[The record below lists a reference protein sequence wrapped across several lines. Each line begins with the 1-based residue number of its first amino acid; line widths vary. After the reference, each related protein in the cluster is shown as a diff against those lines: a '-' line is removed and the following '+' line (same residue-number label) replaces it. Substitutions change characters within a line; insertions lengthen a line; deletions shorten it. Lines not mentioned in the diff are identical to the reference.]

1 MPDDGLDFRR
11 ITPAETLYVG
21 ASSGEIADART
32 PDAIVLR
39 GGHHIGPVAPFLE
52 VFARTAPDRIE
63 PLTID
68 LLRGHGLSPADVRWT
83 VGIGNLK
90 AFRRTGDQG
99 DKAIARL
106 ARISDHAAHPLETTA
121 PNFLPGKCF
130 LSAQCVTSN
139 PMPPHSGRTPFD
151 WLISIANTAKAGLF
165 MTFPFGIVK
174 DFRAEV
180 YDKNDDILR
189 YAMLEM
195 YVNGGNKKSRQEAK
209 DDTIRIRRFPNA
221 GMALGSYIK
230 VPTIDGWIKERGGIG
245 THVNWV
251 HTKFMLVDPLG
262 DTPVVVTGSANR
274 SLSSINANDENLVV
288 IKGTKR
294 AADIYFGEFMRIFAH
309 YRFREAS
316 RFFRNGTAR
325 STTGHRRICSTSLA
339 NGCPALQEGKRVRT
353 PTSLFRRRV
362 TQHINVS
369 RNDVQVI
376 ASLRSYRSRPT
387 TCLSAYVLQ
396 GTPVVRATLQ
406 LVG

>member
-11 ITPAETLYVG
+11 ITPAETLYVD

-32 PDAIVLR
+32 PDAIVFR
-39 GGHHIGPVAPFLE
+39 GGHHIGPVALFLE

-83 VGIGNLK
+83 VGIGNIK

-174 DFRAEV
+174 DFRADV

-221 GMALGSYIK
+221 GIALGSYIK
-230 VPTIDGWIKERGGIG
+230 VPTIDGWIKERAVSAPMSTGC
-245 THVNWV
+245 
-251 HTKFMLVDPLG
+251 
-262 DTPVVVTGSANR
+262 TPSSCWLTRSATPPSSLPAPPTGA
-274 SLSSINANDENLVV
+274 
-288 IKGTKR
+288 
-294 AADIYFGEFMRIFAH
+294 FP
-309 YRFREAS
+309 AS
-316 RFFRNGTAR
+316 
-325 STTGHRRICSTSLA
+325 
-339 NGCPALQEGKRVRT
+339 T
-353 PTSLFRRRV
+353 PTTR
-362 TQHINVS
+362 TW
-369 RNDVQVI
+369 
-376 ASLRSYRSRPT
+376 
-387 TCLSAYVLQ
+387 
-396 GTPVVRATLQ
+396 
-406 LVG
+406 